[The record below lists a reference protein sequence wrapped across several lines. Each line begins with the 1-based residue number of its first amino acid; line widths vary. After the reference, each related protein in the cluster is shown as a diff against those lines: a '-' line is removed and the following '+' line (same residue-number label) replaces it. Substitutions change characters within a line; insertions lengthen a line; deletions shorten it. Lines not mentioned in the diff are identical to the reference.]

1 VRSEKARGR
10 RSIIYYSNS
19 HARDIAPRLV
29 SSLCAAGLRAR
40 ALTVDVKPEIR
51 ESWIER
57 RVKEG
62 LDALVINAQLVETG
76 LDLLW
81 FPVVIWAQVNYRT
94 TTVRQASRR
103 SWRIGQ
109 RQPVTVY
116 HLVYGG
122 TVQTA
127 ALGLIARK
135 VHSSNLFDG
144 DLSAGGL
151 DEMVE
156 DESLVALAKQLLE
169 DAIPQDG
176 GLEELFANREQ
187 VLKTDEAFI
196 DQAFS
201 PELVTARP
209 AGFTPALFQA
219 SADAEEQAETL
230 SRLLEE
236 HERLRA
242 EQNEKARRQAE
253 RRLQAVVESGQMLL
267 FSEAA

>member
-1 VRSEKARGR
+1 M
-10 RSIIYYSNS
+10 
-19 HARDIAPRLV
+19 
-29 SSLCAAGLRAR
+29 
-40 ALTVDVKPEIR
+40 
-51 ESWIER
+51 
-57 RVKEG
+57 
-62 LDALVINAQLVETG
+62 
-76 LDLLW
+76 
-81 FPVVIWAQVNYRT
+81 
-94 TTVRQASRR
+94 
-103 SWRIGQ
+103 
-109 RQPVTVY
+109 Y

-196 DQAFS
+196 DEAFS
-201 PELVTARP
+201 PELTLVTTSP
-209 AGFTPALFQA
+209 AGFTPTLFQV
-219 SADAEEQAETL
+219 SVDTEEQTETL

-242 EQNEKARRQAE
+242 EQNEKTRRQAE